1 MAMDDHFWDE
11 EVGGSRKRGRKEK
24 EPRPPREP
32 RIKGERKRHVSDRES
47 ILNRY
52 KVMQVRLQDRNGNFF
67 TVKKKISTMDP
78 SLPTYVRIPPVPIPR
93 SWIHPIKP
101 AEDTTVEIPGSRY
114 GCVEDKKNREGTL
127 NDCLMHGS
135 VLIDTRKQTM
145 CWMWT

>member
-11 EVGGSRKRGRKEK
+11 EDAGSRKRGRKEK
-24 EPRPPREP
+24 EPRAPREP
-32 RIKGERKRHVSDRES
+32 RVKGERKRPVSDRES

-93 SWIHPIKP
+93 SWIHPIKSV
-101 AEDTTVEIPGSRY
+101 EDTTIKIPGSRY
-114 GCVEDKKNREGTL
+114 RGNVVFWKEKERLKSNK
-127 NDCLMHGS
+127 S
-135 VLIDTRKQTM
+135 F
-145 CWMWT
+145 